1 MTANGPNTQSYN
13 YTHMFWKE
21 DLRGPRPKLYTNPNT
36 IMSVLENNYDFS
48 MFSYIIKLAKFEG
61 LFNDCQADVTLFVPS
76 DIEIKKN
83 NPDMYSMVENMD
95 ESTAKSIV
103 LFSTLNRKINLD
115 LLSQSPMKYVFTQNT
130 TNKLLL
136 ETYENRT
143 YLNRGNAKIIRPD
156 INLSNGMIHIINNIL
171 IPESDINVGTSKQF

>member
-1 MTANGPNTQSYN
+1 
-13 YTHMFWKE
+13 
-21 DLRGPRPKLYTNPNT
+21 
-36 IMSVLENNYDFS
+36 
-48 MFSYIIKLAKFEG
+48 
-61 LFNDCQADVTLFVPS
+61 
-76 DIEIKKN
+76 
-83 NPDMYSMVENMD
+83 MYSMVENMD

-136 ETYENRT
+136 ETYENIT